1 MIMRNTAKTATWYS
15 NTRKAHFQT
24 LSADFIKATINP
36 QDFYAFQIPGLNV
49 KRVGWVDG
57 GLCPFHSDSNKGSFR
72 VNTLSGSF
80 KCFACGASGG
90 DIIAF
95 AIKFH
100 AIDFKQAI
108 QQLKS
113 EWGVF

>member
-1 MIMRNTAKTATWYS
+1 MRDRIYCKASQYGNTG
-15 NTRKAHFQT
+15 KAQFQI
-24 LSADFIKATINP
+24 LNVNSIKAAINP
-36 QDFYAFQIPGLNV
+36 QEFYAFQVPGLNV
-49 KRVGWVDG
+49 KRVGWIDG

-72 VNTLSGSF
+72 VNTLNGSF

-95 AIKFH
+95 TIKYY

-108 QQLKS
+108 QQLKCD
-113 EWGVF
+113 WGVF